1 MEISA
6 AKDANFLAEIRER
19 LRNGIAG
26 ADVAQAPAMSGANGP
41 LKLTELEE
49 QLRFSQQI
57 AGMIGEI
64 PPSPPTLRARV
75 GRMLIRVVQRML
87 FWYTP
92 QIYAFN
98 NLMVRIA
105 SEQLRVFN
113 RISEQLIKLKAEN
126 AAMREELAAESGHR
140 TTENAVLRDRLEAQI
155 AGLRTQQDAESRQRE
170 ALAQSVTA
178 LRQTVHEHQAEARG
192 QYDLVESLKADSGA
206 QAKYLSRIETLERMF
221 AHARAELAGQSH
233 RISVMLAEI
242 RKRGSESLDAQQV
255 QNIIDEEQHK
265 TDALY
270 VGFEDC
276 FRGTRED
283 IKDRVRVYLPWLKQA
298 SAGLNGRPVL
308 DVGCGRGEWLE
319 LLRDEHLEAKG
330 VDVNRTMVT
339 ECRTRGFDVAEDD
352 VLRYLRTLPDAS
364 LGGLTGFH
372 IIEHLP
378 LSALIDLLDETVRVL
393 KPGGLAIFET
403 PNPANLLVGSYTFY
417 FDPTHRNPLPSPTMA
432 FLAEARGLCNIEIL
446 PLHPAAENAHFEENG
461 SKLVRRLNEYFW
473 GPQDYA
479 MIGHKA

>member
-1 MEISA
+1 MEISP

-19 LRNGIAG
+19 LRSGIAG
-26 ADVAQAPAMSGANGP
+26 VDVAQAPSMSGANGP

-57 AGMIGEI
+57 AGLIGEI

-75 GRMLIRVVQRML
+75 GRVLIRLVQRML

-98 NLMVRIA
+98 NLMVRVTG
-105 SEQLRVFN
+105 EQLRVFS
-113 RISEQLIKLKAEN
+113 RISEELATLKAEN
-126 AAMREELAAESGHR
+126 AAMREQLEVDSGHR
-140 TTENAVLRDRLEAQI
+140 ANLKAENALLRDRLEAQI
-155 AGLRTQQDAESRQRE
+155 GALRDALRAQQEAESRHRE
-170 ALAQSVTA
+170 ALAQSLA
-178 LRQTVHEHQAEARG
+178 SLRQSVHEHQTETPGYR
-192 QYDLVESLKADSGA
+192 
-206 QAKYLSRIETLERMF
+206 SRIETLERTF

-233 RISVMLAEI
+233 RISVLLAEV

-255 QNIIDEEQHK
+255 QNILGEEQHK

-298 SAGLNGRPVL
+298 GAGLNGRPVL

-319 LLRDEHLEAKG
+319 LLRDEGLEAKG
-330 VDVNRTMVT
+330 LDVNRTMVA
-339 ECRTRGFDVAEDD
+339 ECRARGFDVAEDD

-364 LGGLTGFH
+364 LGALTGFH

-378 LSALIDLLDETVRVL
+378 LSNLIDLLDETVRVL
-393 KPGGLAIFET
+393 KPGGLVVFET

-432 FLAEARGLCNIEIL
+432 FLAEARGLCHIEIL
-446 PLHPAAENAHFEENG
+446 PLHPAAEDKHFEENG
-461 SKLVRRLNEYFW
+461 SEFVKRLNEYFW
-473 GPQDYA
+473 GPQDYGI
-479 MIGHKA
+479 IGRKA